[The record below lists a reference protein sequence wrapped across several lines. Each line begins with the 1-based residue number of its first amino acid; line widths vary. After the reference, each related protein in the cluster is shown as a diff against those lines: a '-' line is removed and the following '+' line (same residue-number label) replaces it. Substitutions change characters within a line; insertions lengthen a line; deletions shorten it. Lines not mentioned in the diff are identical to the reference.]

1 MDINYIFL
9 IFVVILMG
17 SYLAIKYFS
26 SQPIKN
32 EEFSETITTEE
43 FSETTTENP
52 ISEEHFKNKKNPFL
66 DSIRKLLKSSEKR
79 HLTRKKF
86 LFRHLTLLNKISA
99 AIKEDKQKFKKL
111 TKPFNEFIKIHKNN
125 KKKEPHFHALND
137 VFKKKNLKKIF
148 PKIDFKKIFS
158 QKPRGR

>member
-52 ISEEHFKNKKNPFL
+52 ISEEHFANKKNPFLDSIRKHLKNPFL

-79 HLTRKKF
+79 HLTR
-86 LFRHLTLLNKISA
+86 NKISA
-99 AIKEDKQKFKKL
+99 AIKEDKQNFKNL
-111 TKPFNEFIKIHKNN
+111 TKQFNKRIIRHKN
-125 KKKEPHFHALND
+125 KKEPHFHALND
-137 VFKKKNLKKIF
+137 VFQEKNF
-148 PKIDFKKIFS
+148 PKIDFKKFHF
-158 QKPRGR
+158 R